1 MISYFR
7 RLFVDSWV
15 GRVFAVLIF
24 AAFVVWGV
32 GDFFTS
38 MGRDPGTVASVG
50 ARAVSAQEFD
60 TAFRQQLQQV
70 AQQTGG
76 DASQIPPAE
85 RGQIAM
91 QVLQGLVSRAEALRE
106 ADRLGIVVPD
116 DVLRQAVFDLP
127 PFKGENGQFDRA
139 RFDRWLV
146 ARNLS
151 EQKLLSLF
159 REDLAT
165 GALIAPL
172 RVGARAPAILVRR
185 VYDYGAQT
193 RSLDMVRFAAAAMP
207 TPPVADEAALR
218 RYYDNHMDRFQAPAL
233 RRIKLVLLSPATVA
247 RGLAVS
253 DADERALFAAR
264 YGSGKDAGSVPEKRS
279 VEVITA
285 PSEARARAL
294 ALLWQGGAG
303 WPQMQAAAADSVPVA
318 LDDATEATFPDPQL
332 GRLAFAASPGQ
343 VSGPAHLAS
352 GWVLLRVTRV
362 VAPASRGVE
371 ALRPAL
377 HDEIAL
383 ARAREGMADRVQK
396 LQDAIAGGG
405 LDAIPGD
412 LGAAAAEGTLDA
424 QGRTA
429 TGEPAP
435 LPAEGALRRAILD
448 QAFAQ
453 KPGEPPLLRQ
463 GPDDSEYALVVESVT
478 PARSQPYEAV
488 HDQVVE
494 AMQRDVRR
502 HEAEQQAASL
512 YSQVRD
518 HGGLAASGRGDV
530 AHIAALGRGAPPPGV
545 PPSLPQLAFSLAP
558 GSSTMLETADGFAVV
573 TVTGIRHPEP
583 SANRLAY
590 DRLQGTL
597 DGAIGDDIEASYA
610 MALRAGTRP
619 VLNAQAIRSVI
630 GQ

>member
-1 MISYFR
+1 MISFFR
-7 RLFVDSWV
+7 RLFVDSWL

-38 MGRDPGTVASVG
+38 MGRDPGIVASVG
-50 ARAVSAQEFD
+50 ARRVGVQEFD
-60 TAFRQQLQQV
+60 TALRQQLQQV

-76 DASQIPPAE
+76 DPSQIPPAE
-85 RGQIAM
+85 RGQVAM

-106 ADRLGIVVPD
+106 ADRLGVVVPD

-127 PFKGENGQFDRA
+127 LFKGENGQFDRP
-139 RFDRWLV
+139 RFDQWL
-146 ARNLS
+146 ASHNLS
-151 EQKLLSLF
+151 QQKLLSLF

-172 RVGARAPAILVRR
+172 RVGAKAPATLVRR

-193 RSLDMVRFAAAAMP
+193 RSLDMVRFVSEAMP
-207 TPPVADEAALR
+207 PPPAPDEAGLR
-218 RYYDNHMDRFQAPAL
+218 RYYDNHAEQFQAPAT
-233 RRIKLVLLSPATVA
+233 RRIKLVLLSPATTA
-247 RGLAVS
+247 RALEVPE
-253 DADERALFAAR
+253 ADERALFAAR
-264 YGSGKDAGSVPEKRS
+264 YGSGRGAGIVPEKRS

-294 ALLWQGGAG
+294 ALLWNGGAG

-318 LDDATEATFPDPQL
+318 LDDATQATFPDPQL

-343 VSGPAHLAS
+343 ISGPVHLPS

-362 VAPASRGVE
+362 VAPATRSFE

-377 HDEIAL
+377 RDEIAL
-383 ARAREGMADRVQK
+383 SRAREGIADRVQK

-405 LDAIPGD
+405 LDAIPAQ

-429 TGEPAP
+429 SGEPAP

-453 KPGEPPLLRQ
+453 KPGDPPVLRQ
-463 GPDDSEYALVVESVT
+463 GPDESEYALAVESAT
-478 PARSQPYEAV
+478 PARSQPFDAV
-488 HDQVVE
+488 RPQVE
-494 AMQRDVRR
+494 AAMRRDARR

-512 YSQVRD
+512 YAQVRVR
-518 HGGLAASGRGDV
+518 GGLTASGRPDV
-530 AHIAALGRGAPPPGV
+530 VHVAALGRGAPPPGV
-545 PPSLPQLAFSLAP
+545 PAQLTQLAFSLTP
-558 GSSTMLETADGFAVV
+558 GSSTMLQTADGFVVV
-573 TVTGIRHPEP
+573 TVTGIQHPEP

-610 MALRAGTRP
+610 MALRGKTRP

>member
-50 ARAVSAQEFD
+50 THTVSAQEFD
-60 TAFRQQLQQV
+60 TALRQQLQQV

-76 DASQIPPAE
+76 DASQIPPSE
-85 RGQIAM
+85 RGQVAM

-106 ADRLGIVVPD
+106 AERLGVVVPD

-127 PFKGENGQFDRA
+127 LFKGENGQFDRP
-139 RFDRWLV
+139 RFDQWL
-146 ARNLS
+146 AAHNLS
-151 EQKLLSLF
+151 QQKLLSLF
-159 REDLAT
+159 RDDLAT

-172 RVGARAPAILVRR
+172 RVGAKAPAVVVRR

-193 RSLDMVRFAAAAMP
+193 RSLDMVRVTSAAMP
-207 TPPVADEAALR
+207 APPVPDEASQR
-218 RYYDNHMDRFQAPAL
+218 RYYDNHTDRFQAPAT

-247 RGLAVS
+247 RGSAVPE
-253 DADERALFAAR
+253 ADERALFAAR
-264 YGSGKDAGSVPEKRS
+264 YGSGKGAGNVPEKRS

-318 LDDATEATFPDPQL
+318 LDDATQATFPDPQL

-343 VSGPAHLAS
+343 VSGPVHLPS

-362 VAPASRGVE
+362 TAPATRSFE

-383 ARAREGMADRVQK
+383 SRARDGIADRVQK

-405 LDAIPGD
+405 LDAIPAE

-424 QGRTA
+424 QGRTS
-429 TGEPAP
+429 TGEEAP
-435 LPAEGALRRAILD
+435 LPATGALRRAILD

-453 KPGEPPLLRQ
+453 KPGEPPVLRQ
-463 GPDDSEYALVVESVT
+463 GPEESEYALVVESVT

-494 AMQRDVRR
+494 AMRRDALR

-512 YSQVRD
+512 YAQVRA
-518 HGGLAASGRGDV
+518 HGGLAASARGDV
-530 AHIAALGRGAPPPGV
+530 VHVAALARGTPPPGV
-545 PPSLPQLAFSLAP
+545 PPQLTQLAFSLAP
-558 GSSTMLETADGFAVV
+558 GSSTMLETADGFVVV
-573 TVTGIRHPEP
+573 TVTGIQHPEP

-610 MALRAGTRP
+610 MALRGRTRP
-619 VLNAQAIRSVI
+619 VLNAQAIRSVV